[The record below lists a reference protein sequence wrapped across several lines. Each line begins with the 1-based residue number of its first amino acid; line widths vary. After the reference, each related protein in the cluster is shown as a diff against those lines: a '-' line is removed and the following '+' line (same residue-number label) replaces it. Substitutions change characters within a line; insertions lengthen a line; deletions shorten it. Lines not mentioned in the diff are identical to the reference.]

1 MIPNDD
7 RLSIVLISHNKDV
20 LAQFYVD
27 DPVSKVREEKSF
39 KIPKKFTVEQ
49 VLNYLYK
56 DQGLSQHIIKHES
69 NKDDACAHL
78 EMLIRSNVVAP
89 EDGQHQ
95 LILLDNSLTM
105 QQMKDY
111 LWDEVYEDCDPATQ
125 KLHLIYRKKV

>member
-1 MIPNDD
+1 
-7 RLSIVLISHNKDV
+7 
-20 LAQFYVD
+20 
-27 DPVSKVREEKSF
+27 
-39 KIPKKFTVEQ
+39 
-49 VLNYLYK
+49 
-56 DQGLSQHIIKHES
+56 
-69 NKDDACAHL
+69 
-78 EMLIRSNVVAP
+78 MLIRSNVVAP